1 MAAVKDIN
9 APPRVVIEDENAART
24 AGRAFAK
31 QIFTQMQWKRIGTK
45 HDEHAKLYE
54 SVANGTASANGR
66 YCVRAVRTM
75 DATMRE
81 MEVVLARIAR
91 DGSLA
96 ALLLESYLS
105 GGAVL
110 EYGQVVHQT
119 GEREHVSIQYAS
131 LRPYVTGTL
140 GMENHVLLGYSLAT
154 MLQRTRKNKS
164 GESETVAVPS
174 VLHLLRPV
182 DFPELAKKKKR
193 DFQREYLS
201 PNDFS
206 ITYIIQEHTPATATK
221 PGKVT
226 LEVMLTCTD
235 EDFLGG
241 RRAPVLSKQKGGL
254 SQKQRMWQDAL
265 SLTRVHHL
273 VESYRLNGKS
283 SSAVST
289 TSSTT
294 SSSRRTAT
302 NSQNGSAND
311 ANVNGSGAPSTSTGC
326 CICHKKFSPFRWK
339 HRCEVCTRAAC
350 DRCLSVIAN
359 PAVTRRKKRVCS
371 NCLYGPSGIGGGAP
385 APPVIQYPQAPHVAD
400 APSMPQ
406 APGQQP
412 QPQQQS
418 PERRCSAPNQCAA
431 PQQQPPMSDSMPS
444 SAASEVRPSATTT
457 SRRYSAP
464 ATRTTRSG
472 SRPMPPPIPEYDRL
486 SKRYSS
492 RSSRTNSASSSQFFS
507 DSEDDDGFQLP
518 SSRNHARRAQTV
530 TIDEVHC
537 TPVMER
543 KRSFRMAPSYRN
555 SYSTQQRRRPTEQH
569 DDFHDLRL
577 TTLSLAEAQTNSSY
591 FPRLNL
597 HQLKTPE
604 ANYDFDFDW
613 LNIFPKA
620 PVPALENERIHFME
634 SLLKMDPHSIVF
646 LRHDSVLE
654 QQAHRVLDLATQWH
668 GCSINVVSRS
678 HVYCLINASSEM
690 DATTGKPAVAVDDVV
705 PREESASSYAVYH
718 NTPFFVSE
726 LSHDV
731 RFHAHPLLTD
741 HNAVSFLS
749 FPIYASI
756 FSSTDQVQCIGTLDL
771 WKLDYVAASSH
782 VSQDWWQ
789 KMEALAREI
798 GTRVEELA
806 RESSLYLK
814 PRTAKANSMDSSS
827 TCDSRGSTWRDD
839 SFELDLFDLENEGNP
854 SLYASP
860 MDSFRVNTTRSF
872 SVSDGRSWKYYSS
885 SNNDDSDNEST
896 TSSCSNSSRTSR
908 TSRSSR
914 YSARYSAA
922 DLHSAI
928 ESLLHQANE
937 TSSMVYQNGVAI

>member
-1 MAAVKDIN
+1 MAAVN
-9 APPRVVIEDENAART
+9 ANAAPLRVVIEDENAARA
-24 AGRAFAK
+24 AGRMFAK
-31 QIFTQMQWKRIGTK
+31 QIFKQMQWKRIGTK

-54 SVANGTASANGR
+54 SVANGTVSANGR

-75 DATMRE
+75 DATIRE
-81 MEVVLARIAR
+81 MEIVLARIAR

-96 ALLLESYLS
+96 ALLPESYSS

-110 EYGQVVHQT
+110 EYGQVAHQT
-119 GEREHVSIQYAS
+119 GEREHVSIQNAS

-154 MLQRTRKNKS
+154 MLQRTRKSKS
-164 GESETVAVPS
+164 GESETMSVPS

-201 PNDFS
+201 SNDFS
-206 ITYIIQEHTPATATK
+206 ITYIIQEHTPATVIK

-241 RRAPVLSKQKGGL
+241 HRASVLSKQKGGL

-273 VESYRLNGKS
+273 VESYRHNGKS

-294 SSSRRTAT
+294 SSSHRTAAI
-302 NSQNGSAND
+302 NQNGSANE
-311 ANVNGSGAPSTSTGC
+311 ANVNGSGASSTSTGC
-326 CICHKKFSPFRWK
+326 CICHKKFGPFRWK
-339 HRCEVCTRAAC
+339 HQCEVCVRAAC

-359 PAVTRRKKRVCS
+359 PAVARRKKRVCS
-371 NCLYGPSGIGGGAP
+371 NCLYGPNGIGGGAP
-385 APPVIQYPQAPHVAD
+385 APLVIQHSQAP
-400 APSMPQ
+400 PMPQ
-406 APGQQP
+406 VQQP
-412 QPQQQS
+412 QPPQQQS
-418 PERRCSAPNQCAA
+418 PERRRSAPTERVA
-431 PQQQPPMSDSMPS
+431 PQLQPPMSDPTPS
-444 SAASEVRPSATTT
+444 SAASEMRPSAATT

-464 ATRTTRSG
+464 ATRTSRSG
-472 SRPMPPPIPEYDRL
+472 SRLMPPPIPEYDRS
-486 SKRYSS
+486 SKRYTT
-492 RSSRTNSASSSQFFS
+492 RSSRTSSTSSSQFFS
-507 DSEDDDGFQLP
+507 DGEGDDIDGFHLD
-518 SSRNHARRAQTV
+518 SSRNRARRAQTV

-537 TPVMER
+537 TPVVER
-543 KRSFRMAPSYRN
+543 KRSFRMAPSYRS
-555 SYSTQQRRRPTEQH
+555 SYSTQQRRRPTQEH

-604 ANYDFDFDW
+604 ADYDFDFDW

-620 PVPALENERIHFME
+620 PVPAVENERIHFME
-634 SLLKMDPHSIVF
+634 SSLKMDPHSIVF

-718 NTPFFVSE
+718 NAPFFVSE
-726 LSHDV
+726 LSHDD

-771 WKLDYVAASSH
+771 WKLDYIAASSH

-789 KMEALAREI
+789 KMEALVREI

-814 PRTAKANSMDSSS
+814 PRTTKANSMDSSS
-827 TCDSRGSTWRDD
+827 CDSRGSTRRDD
-839 SFELDLFDLENEGNP
+839 SFELDLFELENEGNP
-854 SLYASP
+854 SLNASP
-860 MDSFRVNTTRSF
+860 MDSFRMNTTRSF
-872 SVSDGRSWKYYSS
+872 SVSDGRSWKYYNTG
-885 SNNDDSDNEST
+885 NNDDSDNEST
-896 TSSCSNSSRTSR
+896 TSSCSNSSRTSC
-908 TSRSSR
+908 TSGSSR
-914 YSARYSAA
+914 YSSRYSAA

-937 TSSMVYQNGVAI
+937 TSSMVYQNGIAI